1 MKKENTNTRTLHL
14 GNIAELSI
22 NAKFRLIS
30 TGEIGIIKANNKQG
44 VTYRLESKE
53 DLQKIAKSGVMWVI
67 FE

>member
-1 MKKENTNTRTLHL
+1 MKKENTSTKTHRL

-22 NAKFRLIS
+22 NDKFRLIG
-30 TGEIGIIKANNKQG
+30 TGEIGIVKGNNKEG

-53 DLQKIAKSGVMWVI
+53 DLQKISKSGVMWVI